1 MFDSL
6 TDKTPA
12 ASFRAV
18 GAAAQPGRPLAALPA
33 RPIPVSPLLR
43 GMRGPRRAP
52 VDPRILARVKS
63 ALERL

>member
-1 MFDSL
+1 MSNSL
-6 TDKTPA
+6 ADESPA

-18 GAAAQPGRPLAALPA
+18 GTAAPPGRPLAALPA
-33 RPIPVSPLLR
+33 RPIPVSPLLS
-43 GMRGPRRAP
+43 GMRGPRRPP